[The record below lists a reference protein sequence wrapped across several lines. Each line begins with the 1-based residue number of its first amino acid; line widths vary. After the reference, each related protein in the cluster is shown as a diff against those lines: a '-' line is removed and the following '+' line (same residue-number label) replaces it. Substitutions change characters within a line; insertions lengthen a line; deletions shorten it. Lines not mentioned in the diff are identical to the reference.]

1 MYQFG
6 KTGIDRQSLR
16 GIARVL
22 YSGQQALLAGLKEE
36 ETKLDQASLVE
47 FRLYLQRALGTVSFL
62 RRVMCFNETLGRK
75 LRERW

>member
-36 ETKLDQASLVE
+36 ETKLDHLVE
-47 FRLYLQRALGTVSFL
+47 FRLYLQRAKVPLASSGV
-62 RRVMCFNETLGRK
+62 
-75 LRERW
+75 